1 MRSDPRGGAVAGEQV
16 GGGVHEVSVGGGDG
30 ESRASWQ
37 ERRVAPQAE
46 QRVRS
51 IPVSRKKSAR
61 QSTRAGAADGVA
73 AADGSAA
80 EADVAAV
87 LSLMLPWPV

>member
-1 MRSDPRGGAVAGEQV
+1 
-16 GGGVHEVSVGGGDG
+16 VGGGDG
-30 ESRASWQ
+30 GSRASGQ
-37 ERRVAPQAE
+37 ERRVAPQAG
-46 QRVRS
+46 QRERS
-51 IPVSRKKSAR
+51 ILVSRKKSAR

-87 LSLMLPWPV
+87 LAGEHPGVSAESRYPARSGGRYG